1 MKNLREGDVL
11 LRPFLDDD
19 KFRMAEVANNS
30 NISINLR
37 DAFPHPYAL
46 SDAENFIGMCR
57 LHDPVQIFAIEYQGL
72 YVGNIGLVKQS
83 DIYRKSAE
91 IGYFLDENYWN
102 RGIMTKAVN
111 LICWY
116 GFQNLDIVR
125 IHTGVFDFNI
135 GSQKVLEKCGF
146 VKEGVFRNALLRNGK
161 IYDEI
166 RYALLKQTP

>member
-1 MKNLREGDVL
+1 MENLREGEVL

-19 KFRMAEVANNS
+19 KFRMAEVANNIH
-30 NISINLR
+30 ISINMR

-46 SDAENFIGMCR
+46 SDAENFIAMCR

-72 YVGNIGLVKQS
+72 YVGNIGLVKQT

-102 RGIMTKAVN
+102 KGIMTKAVN
-111 LICWY
+111 LICRY
-116 GFQNLDIVR
+116 GFQHLDIVR
-125 IHTGVFDFNI
+125 INTGVFEYNI
-135 GSQKVLEKCGF
+135 ASQKVLEKCGF
-146 VKEGVFRNALLRNGK
+146 VKEAVFRNAMFRNGK

-166 RYALLKQTP
+166 RYARYI